1 MDSDKAAVWVTN
13 WDTERNG
20 SSLTTRDGTSYLL
33 ANAFMLAYDYGQPH
47 IFSGYY
53 YAGVDDGAPGATRTS
68 VSDMTCP
75 TDGIETA
82 GTWHCA
88 QRWTAIR
95 GMIGFRNAVAGTF
108 TATVAKGS
116 AVALYAG
123 ATPANWAGTRK
134 YDPSDPA
141 WFTGETPHKNSVEQ
155 VSKEN
160 ENVQVSRLLEIVDCT
175 ETKISVR
182 LRKELKSENLN
193 APFLDISS
201 IGEFYLSDKAMQNFD
216 SIRDMEDYV
225 EKRLDFLVD
234 KVQMEAYLSQ
244 LIANVTG
251 SFGNAP
257 VVILS
262 E

>member
-1 MDSDKAAVWVTN
+1 MLQITGVN
-13 WDTERNG
+13 I
-20 SSLTTRDGTSYLL
+20 YLES
-33 ANAFMLAYDYGQPH
+33 
-47 IFSGYY
+47 I
-53 YAGVDDGAPGATRTS
+53 
-68 VSDMTCP
+68 
-75 TDGIETA
+75 
-82 GTWHCA
+82 
-88 QRWTAIR
+88 
-95 GMIGFRNAVAGTF
+95 
-108 TATVAKGS
+108 
-116 AVALYAG
+116 
-123 ATPANWAGTRK
+123 K
-134 YDPSDPA
+134 Y
-141 WFTGETPHKNSVEQ
+141 SVEQ
-155 VSKEN
+155 VSTEN

-182 LRKELKSENLN
+182 LRKELKLKSENLN

-225 EKRLDFLVD
+225 EKQLDFLVD
-234 KVQMEAYLSQ
+234 KVQMDAYLSQ

>member
-1 MDSDKAAVWVTN
+1 MLQITGVN
-13 WDTERNG
+13 
-20 SSLTTRDGTSYLL
+20 LYLES
-33 ANAFMLAYDYGQPH
+33 
-47 IFSGYY
+47 I
-53 YAGVDDGAPGATRTS
+53 
-68 VSDMTCP
+68 
-75 TDGIETA
+75 
-82 GTWHCA
+82 
-88 QRWTAIR
+88 
-95 GMIGFRNAVAGTF
+95 
-108 TATVAKGS
+108 
-116 AVALYAG
+116 
-123 ATPANWAGTRK
+123 K
-134 YDPSDPA
+134 Y
-141 WFTGETPHKNSVEQ
+141 SVEQ
-155 VSKEN
+155 VSTEN

-182 LRKELKSENLN
+182 LRKELKLKSENLN

-234 KVQMEAYLSQ
+234 KVQMDAYLSQ

>member
-1 MDSDKAAVWVTN
+1 MLQITGVN
-13 WDTERNG
+13 
-20 SSLTTRDGTSYLL
+20 LYLES
-33 ANAFMLAYDYGQPH
+33 
-47 IFSGYY
+47 I
-53 YAGVDDGAPGATRTS
+53 
-68 VSDMTCP
+68 
-75 TDGIETA
+75 
-82 GTWHCA
+82 
-88 QRWTAIR
+88 
-95 GMIGFRNAVAGTF
+95 
-108 TATVAKGS
+108 
-116 AVALYAG
+116 
-123 ATPANWAGTRK
+123 K
-134 YDPSDPA
+134 Y
-141 WFTGETPHKNSVEQ
+141 SVEQ
-155 VSKEN
+155 VSTGN

-182 LRKELKSENLN
+182 LRKEL
-193 APFLDISS
+193 

-234 KVQMEAYLSQ
+234 KVQMDAYLSQ

>member
-1 MDSDKAAVWVTN
+1 MLQITGMN
-13 WDTERNG
+13 M
-20 SSLTTRDGTSYLL
+20 YLE
-33 ANAFMLAYDYGQPH
+33 
-47 IFSGYY
+47 S
-53 YAGVDDGAPGATRTS
+53 
-68 VSDMTCP
+68 
-75 TDGIETA
+75 
-82 GTWHCA
+82 
-88 QRWTAIR
+88 IR
-95 GMIGFRNAVAGTF
+95 
-108 TATVAKGS
+108 
-116 AVALYAG
+116 Y
-123 ATPANWAGTRK
+123 
-134 YDPSDPA
+134 
-141 WFTGETPHKNSVEQ
+141 SVEQ

-201 IGEFYLSDKAMQNFD
+201 IGEFYLSDKAMQDFD
-216 SIRDMEDYV
+216 SIRDMED
-225 EKRLDFLVD
+225 RLDFLVD
-234 KVQMEAYLSQ
+234 KVQMDAYLSQ

>member
-1 MDSDKAAVWVTN
+1 MLQITGVN
-13 WDTERNG
+13 
-20 SSLTTRDGTSYLL
+20 LYLES
-33 ANAFMLAYDYGQPH
+33 
-47 IFSGYY
+47 I
-53 YAGVDDGAPGATRTS
+53 
-68 VSDMTCP
+68 
-75 TDGIETA
+75 
-82 GTWHCA
+82 
-88 QRWTAIR
+88 
-95 GMIGFRNAVAGTF
+95 
-108 TATVAKGS
+108 
-116 AVALYAG
+116 
-123 ATPANWAGTRK
+123 K
-134 YDPSDPA
+134 Y
-141 WFTGETPHKNSVEQ
+141 SVEQ
-155 VSKEN
+155 VSTEN

-193 APFLDISS
+193 TPFLDISS

-234 KVQMEAYLSQ
+234 KVQMDAYLSQ

-251 SFGNAP
+251 SFSNAP

>member
-1 MDSDKAAVWVTN
+1 MLQITGVN
-13 WDTERNG
+13 
-20 SSLTTRDGTSYLL
+20 LYLES
-33 ANAFMLAYDYGQPH
+33 
-47 IFSGYY
+47 I
-53 YAGVDDGAPGATRTS
+53 
-68 VSDMTCP
+68 
-75 TDGIETA
+75 
-82 GTWHCA
+82 
-88 QRWTAIR
+88 
-95 GMIGFRNAVAGTF
+95 
-108 TATVAKGS
+108 
-116 AVALYAG
+116 
-123 ATPANWAGTRK
+123 K
-134 YDPSDPA
+134 Y
-141 WFTGETPHKNSVEQ
+141 SVEQ
-155 VSKEN
+155 VSIEN

-182 LRKELKSENLN
+182 LRKELKLKSENLN

-225 EKRLDFLVD
+225 EKQLDFLVD
-234 KVQMEAYLSQ
+234 KVQMDAYLSQ